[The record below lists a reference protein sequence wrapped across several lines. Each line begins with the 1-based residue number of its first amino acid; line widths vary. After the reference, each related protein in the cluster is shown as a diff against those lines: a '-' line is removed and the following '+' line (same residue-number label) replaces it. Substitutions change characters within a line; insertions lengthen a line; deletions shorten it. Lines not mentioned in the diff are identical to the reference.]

1 MRRCIVCK
9 RDIESERAEG
19 MPATRLC
26 TEHGR
31 EIEKYGGEF
40 TLSASQERTSK
51 AGSLK
56 LNYGGITTTSTRN
69 EKAIGRLLDDY
80 ERRQMDAE
88 QSVSR

>member
-1 MRRCIVCK
+1 MRRCMVCK
-9 RDIESERAEG
+9 REIEIERAEG

-69 EKAIGRLLDDY
+69 EKAIGLLLDEY
-80 ERRQMDAE
+80 ERQQMDAE
-88 QSVSR
+88 QSAS